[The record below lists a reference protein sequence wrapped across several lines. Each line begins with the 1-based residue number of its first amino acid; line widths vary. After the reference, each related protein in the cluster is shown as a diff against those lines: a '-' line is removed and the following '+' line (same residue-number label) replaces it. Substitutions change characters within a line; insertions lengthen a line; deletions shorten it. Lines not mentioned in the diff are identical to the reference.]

1 MAVMG
6 SSHLER
12 GRKFNFRR
20 RPIDVTVAYCT
31 WSAWVQCARLC
42 VQTAPKITVYFK
54 ALACLEISEVSNQVI
69 SEVSKCFSTAPH
81 IRSHRAPCSCFPK
94 QASLQLSSEQSVGDV
109 GITQLDWKRVPE
121 ARSGGC
127 KSSVAITAECWR
139 HHASGNVS

>member
-31 WSAWVQCARLC
+31 SPAWVQCARLC

-54 ALACLEISEVSNQVI
+54 ALASLEISEVSNQVI

-94 QASLQLSSEQSVGDV
+94 QVSLQLSSEQSVG
-109 GITQLDWKRVPE
+109 
-121 ARSGGC
+121 SGGYRIF
-127 KSSVAITAECWR
+127 VRGVRQLVPLECPKPL
-139 HHASGNVS
+139 HALSPSDP